1 MLQCK
6 QEWARTR
13 GSDSSSSASILM
25 GNTSLAV
32 QYHPV
37 SFSNRLLDEFM
48 DLLESI
54 LITLLSHPAM
64 WLRH

>member
-6 QEWARTR
+6 QEWARTWE
-13 GSDSSSSASILM
+13 SDSSSSASTLM
-25 GNTSLAV
+25 GNTSLEV

-54 LITLLSHPAM
+54 LIILLSHPAM